1 MSKTRRNFTPEFK
14 SHIVLQLLRE
24 EQTVNELAAVHQI
37 SPVVISRWKAEFL
50 EKASMVFQKG
60 TTDAEKDIAEK
71 DDQIA
76 DLERKVGQLTIE
88 VDWLKK
94 NLSNCSE
101 VNKLKEAVEHN
112 HPDIT
117 VKRQCELLSVNRS
130 STYRKPK
137 PSKMN
142 EQTVEIMHKI
152 DAIHTCRFALYHPPK
167 VSN

>member
-1 MSKTRRNFTPEFK
+1 MSKKRRNFTPEFK
-14 SHIVLQLLRE
+14 SQIVLQLLRE

-37 SPVVISRWKAEFL
+37 SPVVISRWKAEIL

-94 NLSNCSE
+94 KS
-101 VNKLKEAVEHN
+101 K
-112 HPDIT
+112 
-117 VKRQCELLSVNRS
+117 QLLGG
-130 STYRKPK
+130 K
-137 PSKMN
+137 
-142 EQTVEIMHKI
+142 
-152 DAIHTCRFALYHPPK
+152 
-167 VSN
+167 